1 MKLTFDID
9 DEKAAV
15 IKLLSS
21 VDTQILTQA
30 LIYARTLVNYG
41 VDISKDNVT
50 NATELSQALDRA
62 YLKGQDDERKYRIL
76 AMSDRA
82 VRDGV
87 DELFDTDMFRQ
98 DRLELRYK
106 Y

>member
-15 IKLLSS
+15 ITTLAS

-30 LIYARTLVNYG
+30 LLYARTLVNYG
-41 VDISKDNVT
+41 VDISKDIVT
-50 NATELSQALDRA
+50 ATELSQALDRA
-62 YLKGQDDERKYRIL
+62 YAKGRDDERKDRIL

-87 DELFDTDMFRQ
+87 DELFDTDMFRK